1 MKNPEWQSGP
11 FNRWSFQ
18 HVDEFVPS
26 IRLPRGDGPVLDFV
40 EAPLELGP
48 DVDAFVDRSYT
59 DGMIVLRGRDV
70 LYERYLNGMTPTTRH
85 LLQSVSKSMCS
96 AVFGQSVADGAVSVD
111 APVSRYLSELTDSAY
126 GDATVQQVLD
136 MTVAV
141 HYDEDYANPDSD
153 VQTHERVGGWRPARE
168 GDPADTYSYLATL
181 AKSGEHGR
189 AFYYCSAN
197 TDVLAWILE
206 RVTGRGFADILATD
220 LWSRIGAEH
229 DAVVTVDA
237 VGFPMANGGMN
248 VTLRDLARFGR
259 VILDGGTGPTG
270 QTVIPPGWIDDIR
283 RGGDR
288 VAAAASMGEV
298 HPKGSYRNQ
307 FWISGDS
314 HGCFYGI
321 GIYGQYVWMDPSTDV
336 VVAKVSSLPEA
347 DDDAVWAEHVA
358 FFTQLTHEVLANK

>member
-26 IRLPRGDGPVLDFV
+26 VRLSRGDGPVLEFV
-40 EAPLELGP
+40 EPPPALER
-48 DVDAFVDRSYT
+48 DVDDFLDRSYT

-70 LYERYLNGMTPTTRH
+70 MYERYLNGMTPTTRH

-96 AVFGQSVADGAVSVD
+96 AVFGQSAASGAVDVD
-111 APVSRYLSELTDSAY
+111 APVAHYIPELTESAY

-141 HYDEDYANPDSD
+141 RYDEDYANPDSD
-153 VQTHERVGGWRPARE
+153 VQAHERAGGWRPLRP
-168 GDPADTYSYLATL
+168 GDPADTYSFLATL
-181 AKSGEHGR
+181 KKSGEHGNTF
-189 AFYYCSAN
+189 AYCSAN

-206 RVTGRGFADILATD
+206 RVTGRSYAEILATD
-220 LWSRIGAEH
+220 LWAKIGAEH
-229 DAVVTVDA
+229 DAFVTVDA
-237 VGFPMANGGMN
+237 AGFPMANGGMS

-259 VILDGGTGPTG
+259 VILDRGTGPDG
-270 QTVIPPGWIDDIR
+270 QTVVPPAWVDDTR

-288 VAAAASMGEV
+288 AAAAASMGSV
-298 HPKGSYRNQ
+298 HPEGSYRNQ

-321 GIYGQYVWMDPSTDV
+321 GIYGQYVWMDPASDV
-336 VVAKVSSLPEA
+336 VVAKVSSLPQA
-347 DDDAVWAEHVA
+347 DDNTDWAEHVG
-358 FFTQLTHEVLANK
+358 FFDQLTHEVLATK